1 MGVFFKTLLIVI
13 FVSALSTAEI
23 TYTINCKDDALR
35 MSDNTVEQLVSEAL
49 GLQKDNVPYYRATV
63 NVYTRDNSVADYF
76 VTYLFRSDS
85 YTSEV
90 YRLDIEESK
99 VVAVIPDYVEE
110 SSDEEL
116 CGACPDPGVEVLISY
131 IEDALFPGSIQH
143 GWGTYQMALGEGLTT
158 ELLIG
163 HRETKSAVVNFL
175 ACPKLKV
182 WGRIGHGTK
191 NGITFNDYQGSLTAS
206 DIARMADDI
215 KGKTFIFNSCL
226 CHNPPFELAMID
238 AGAYFFAAGD
248 ISLSGGK
255 EGVFSSF
262 FTKAIKQKKELTQ
275 AMDEAIQE
283 NNYPN
288 AWGYSGAEQP
298 PYYLTFG
305 VTEIPSTSAM
315 NTESFSIMV
324 TADRVLFNTNMD
336 NPIAM
341 FYIYN
346 PLGKLIYQDNLAQA
360 GSWDLTTTDGREVTN
375 GNYIVVLKS
384 KTGEYI
390 VKQVFT
396 IVK

>member
-1 MGVFFKTLLIVI
+1 MKTFVKSLLIII
-13 FVSALSTAEI
+13 FVSALSTAGI
-23 TYTINCKDDALR
+23 TYSINCKDDALR
-35 MSDNTVEQLVSEAL
+35 MSDNTVEKLVSNSL
-49 GLQKDNVPYYRATV
+49 GLEEDNAPYYRATV
-63 NVYTRDNSVADYF
+63 NVYTRDNGVADYF

-85 YTSEV
+85 YTAEV
-90 YRLDIEESK
+90 HRLDIEDTK
-99 VVAVIPDYVEE
+99 VVAVTPDYIEE

-116 CGACPDPGVEVLISY
+116 CGSCPNPEVEVLISY

-191 NGITFNDYQGSLTAS
+191 NGITFNDYQGSLTS
-206 DIARMADDI
+206 NDVARMADDI

-226 CHNPPFELAMID
+226 CHNPPFEPAMID
-238 AGAYFFAAGD
+238 AGAYFYAAGD

-255 EGVFSSF
+255 EGVLSSF

-275 AMDEAIQE
+275 AMDEAISE

-288 AWGYSGAEQP
+288 AWGYSGAGQP

-305 VTEIPSTSAM
+305 VTDISNTSPV
-315 NTESFSIMV
+315 NTGSFSIMV

-336 NPIAM
+336 NPTSM

-346 PLGKLIYQDNLAQA
+346 PMGKLIYQDNLLQA
-360 GSWDLTTTDGREVTN
+360 GSWDIISANGDRVTN
-375 GNYIVVLKS
+375 GNYIVILKS
-384 KTGEYI
+384 KNDKNSI
-390 VKQVFT
+390 KRAFT
-396 IVK
+396 IVQ